1 MTNDR
6 YQPWVTQKPGKLSK
20 SSSLGYKQKP
30 QLTQEEQIVKELAKL
45 LAAGR
50 RRAILIG
57 AVAVVFTGL
66 MGYRISRR
74 PPIYSGSFQ
83 LLVEPV
89 TIAEN
94 KLLSV
99 LTQTLGETNDKTD
112 SGLDYPSQIR
122 VLRSPQMLKPIIDD
136 IKQQN
141 PQYSYLEYSRMVTA
155 LKIERFMEEK
165 EGTRILEISYV
176 SPNPAE
182 VKLVLDTLQKK
193 YIDYSSENRRTK
205 IRNGIRYIQN
215 EIQKLKQEVSGLH
228 ARKEGLR
235 RQYQIVDPEMES
247 RYLFQ
252 QSLDL
257 DNKRNRLQTELA
269 VARSRY
275 TTLKELYDQGSFVT
289 VIQDFSVYNGLIQQ
303 LHQVESEIVASE
315 VRLQEEHP
323 TLKALRNQEK
333 DLEFRVRRAAESI
346 LERVG
351 GELKGLENQEQMIAI
366 EANRLNQRARVYP
379 MVARQYDELQRELQ
393 VATDTLNQLVG
404 KRDKLAIDETQE
416 STAWEL
422 IAAPEKPKASSP
434 LTSKKL
440 ILLSMVG
447 IVLGLGA
454 GLLAEILNNVFHT
467 PEEVEDETNLQVLG
481 VIPFAKELKKFRSKA
496 SLPSSALVPVSTP
509 TPVAAS
515 PNLLLG
521 GSAADVVVG
530 YASSPM
536 VEAFRALYTNIR
548 LLSPETPIRSLAI
561 GAATAGEGKS
571 TIALQLAQ
579 TAAAIGQRVLLVDGD
594 MRSPKIHEKLEL
606 PNLRG
611 LSDAIATDI
620 SLNEVIQKSPTDD
633 NLFVLTAGSVPS
645 DPIKLLSSKK
655 MHSLME
661 QFQDFFDLTIYDSPP
676 LVGLAD
682 ASLLAAQTDGLVMV
696 VGIDKTDRNMVLK
709 ALDGLK
715 ISGSPILGIV
725 ANGIKG
731 YTPKSYAAKFR

>member
-20 SSSLGYKQKP
+20 SSSLGYKEKP

-57 AVAVVFTGL
+57 AVAVAFTGL

-99 LTQTLGETNDKTD
+99 LTQTLGETNSKTD

-122 VLRSPQMLKPIIDD
+122 VLRSPIMLGKIINQ
-136 IKQQN
+136 IQEQN
-141 PQYSYLEYSRMVTA
+141 PKYAYIDYDRLVKA
-155 LKIERFMEEK
+155 LKIERIMEES
-165 EGTRILEISYV
+165 EGTRILEISYI
-176 SPNPAE
+176 SPNPLE
-182 VKLVLDTLQKK
+182 VKFVLEKLKNH
-193 YIDYSSENRRTK
+193 YIDYSRENRKQK
-205 IRNGIRYIQN
+205 ISDGIRYIEGQ
-215 EIQKLKQEVSGLH
+215 IQILKREVSGLQ
-228 ARKEGLR
+228 ARRESLR
-235 RQYQIVDPEMES
+235 KQYQITDPDMES
-247 RYLFQ
+247 RYIFQ

-257 DNKRNRLQTELA
+257 EGKRRVLQSELA
-269 VARSRY
+269 DARAHY
-275 TTLKELYDQGSFVT
+275 TTLKQLYDDGSFVT
-289 VIQDFSVYNGLIQQ
+289 VLQDFSVYNGLIQQ
-303 LHQVESEIVASE
+303 LHQVESEIIASE
-315 VRLQEEHP
+315 VRLQDEHP
-323 TLKALRNQEK
+323 TLKALKNQQQ
-333 DLEFRVRRAAESI
+333 DLQQRVRVAATSI
-346 LERVG
+346 IERVG
-351 GELKGLENQEQMIAI
+351 GEMKGLENQERLLAI
-366 EANRLNQRARVYP
+366 EANRVNQRAQLYP
-379 MVARQYDELQRELQ
+379 MVARQYEELQRELQ
-393 VATDTLNQLVG
+393 VSTDALNQLVA
-404 KRDKLAIDETQE
+404 KRDNLAIDEKQE
-416 STAWEL
+416 ATAWEAL
-422 IAAPEKPKASSP
+422 SEPEQPKASSP
-434 LTSKKL
+434 LTTKKL

-447 IVLGLGA
+447 LVLGLGA
-454 GLLAEILNNVFHT
+454 GLLAEILNNVFHS
-467 PEEVEDETNLQVLG
+467 PEEVEDETNLQLLG
-481 VIPFAKELKKFRSKA
+481 VIPFAKELKKFRSKG
-496 SLPSSALVPVSTP
+496 SLPSSALVPVTAPAPMAGSG
-509 TPVAAS
+509 
-515 PNLLLG
+515 NLLLG
-521 GSAADVVVG
+521 GSTPEVVG

-536 VEAFRALYTNIR
+536 MEAFRALYTNIR

-633 NLFVLTAGSVPS
+633 NLFVLTAGSIPS

-715 ISGSPILGIV
+715 ISGSPVLGIV

>member
-20 SSSLGYKQKP
+20 SSSLGYKDKP

-50 RRAILIG
+50 RRLILIA
-57 AVAVVFTGL
+57 AVAVTFTGF
-66 MGYRISRR
+66 MGYRTSRR
-74 PPIYSGSFQ
+74 PPIYTASFQ

-99 LTQTLGETNDKTD
+99 LTQTLGETNAKTD
-112 SGLDYPSQIR
+112 SGLDYNSQIR
-122 VLRSPQMLKPIIDD
+122 VMLSPQMLKPIVAD
-136 IKQQN
+136 IQEQN
-141 PQYSYLEYSRMVTA
+141 PKYSYLDYSRISQS
-155 LKIERFMEEK
+155 LKIARIMEQS
-165 EGTRILEISYV
+165 EGTRILEISYT
-176 SPNPAE
+176 SLNPLE
-182 VKLVLDTLQKK
+182 VRFVLAKLKDRYIAYSRDNRKQK
-193 YIDYSSENRRTK
+193 IAA
-205 IRNGIRYIQN
+205 GIRYIEGQ
-215 EIQKLKQEVSGLH
+215 IQTLKVDVSELQGKRE
-228 ARKEGLR
+228 ALR
-235 RQYQIVDPEMES
+235 QKYQITDPDMES

-257 DNKRNRLQTELA
+257 DSRRRQIQSGL
-269 VARSRY
+269 VDARARY
-275 TTLKELYDQGSFVT
+275 ATLKQLYDQGSFIT
-289 VIQDFSVYNGLIQQ
+289 VIQDFSIYNDLVKQ
-303 LHQVESEIVASE
+303 LNQVESAIIDSL

-323 TLKALRNQEK
+323 TLKALRNQQK
-333 DLEFRVRRAAESI
+333 NLQQRVQAAATSI
-346 LERVG
+346 LERVAG
-351 GELKGLENQEQMIAI
+351 DVKGLENQAQLIAV
-366 EANRLNQRARVYP
+366 ETNRLNQRAQLYP

-393 VATDTLNQLVG
+393 VSTDALNQLVA
-404 KRDKLAIDETQE
+404 KRDKLSIDEKQE
-416 STAWEL
+416 ATAWEAL
-422 IAAPEKPKASSP
+422 SDPGKPKAASA

-440 ILLSMVG
+440 ILLSIVG

-454 GLLAEILNNVFHT
+454 GLLAEILNNVFHS
-467 PEEVEDETNLQVLG
+467 PEDVEDETNLQLLG
-481 VIPFAKELKKFRSKA
+481 VIPFAKELKKSRSKA
-496 SLPSSALVPVSTP
+496 SLPSSALVPVSPLT
-509 TPVAAS
+509 VASESVS
-515 PNLLLG
+515 PNLLV
-521 GSAADVVVG
+521 GSSSPVVG

-536 VEAFRALYTNIR
+536 MEAFRAFYTNIR

-633 NLFVLTAGSVPS
+633 NLFILTAGSVPS

-655 MHSLME
+655 MYSLME

-696 VGIDKTDRNMVLK
+696 VGIDKTDRNMVMK
-709 ALDGLK
+709 ALDSLK
-715 ISGSPILGIV
+715 ISGSPVLGIV